1 MYLNEEEIVP
11 FMGLE
16 KYNEQG
22 KDLLTF
28 LEEYDPKK
36 YDNPCNTVDTCVF
49 TYSREDLKV
58 KKVMLIRRRNHP
70 SIGMW
75 ALPGGF
81 VEYREDIDKAALREL
96 EEETGVSDIE
106 VEQLKSYGEYNRDP
120 RTRIIT
126 TAYVALIPEGSVQP
140 EAGDD
145 ARDAG
150 WFNIEDI
157 REDIYLDENG
167 IMHDKHCLKLTGDDV
182 ENTITESHIEITYKK
197 NAILKNVNYKV
208 TKTSL
213 LAADHGAII
222 LEGYH
227 HVCDR
232 LSRML

>member
-1 MYLNEEEIVP
+1 MYLKEEEIVP

-22 KDLLTF
+22 KDLKTF

-49 TYSREDLKV
+49 TYSKEDNRITGVL
-58 KKVMLIRRRNHP
+58 LIRRKNHP

-96 EEETGVSDIE
+96 KEETGVEDIE
-106 VEQLKSYGEYNRDP
+106 VEQLKSYGDYNRDP

-126 TAYVALIPEGSVQP
+126 TAYVAIVEQGSVQP
-140 EAGDD
+140 VAGDD

-150 WFNIEDI
+150 WFDIEDV
-157 REDIYLDENG
+157 REDIYLDDNG
-167 IMHDKHCLKLTGDDV
+167 IMHDKRCLRLTGKDNPYIKTV
-182 ENTITESHIEITYKK
+182 SHIEITYRK

-208 TKTSL
+208 TSTEM
-213 LAADHGAII
+213 LAADHGAIV
-222 LEGYH
+222 LEAYH

-232 LSRML
+232 LGQI